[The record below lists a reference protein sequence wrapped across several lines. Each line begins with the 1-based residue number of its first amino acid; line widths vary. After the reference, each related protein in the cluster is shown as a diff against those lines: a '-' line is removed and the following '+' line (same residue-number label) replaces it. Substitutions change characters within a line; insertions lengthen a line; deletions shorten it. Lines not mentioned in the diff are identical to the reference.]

1 MVFETL
7 FTSMGKA
14 AIIETAM
21 SVLAYSSCSISM
33 VLLNK
38 LVMDTHKFNFP
49 SALLFFQS
57 LSAFVLV
64 ALLKNRGVVDFPS
77 MNKALIL
84 RWLPLTGLFV
94 GMLGTSMLGLRTMSV
109 SITLLIKNF
118 ALIFIAV
125 GDNILYGHYLDKW
138 VLLSFL
144 LMIFGSF
151 VGAQQDKWVTAWG
164 LFWNFANVGFTTGYQ
179 LYMKGM
185 LNEAKKSLGRWGP
198 VYYNNLLA
206 LPPLLLP
213 TIYSAP
219 VWEEQLTLS
228 SKWLQLWL
236 TLMMLVGAIMTMS
249 SFWCMRMT
257 SPTTYS
263 VVGAL
268 NKVPLAIISM
278 WVFDQYPT
286 AYGAFGIFLALLGG
300 VLYTVVNVN
309 ASSNQAMREK
319 KDRERAE
326 SAMDDPESPALVVNS
341 EGGVESRHTE
351 TA

>member
-1 MVFETL
+1 MGIDTL
-7 FTSMGKA
+7 VVSLGKA
-14 AIIETAM
+14 AVVETAL
-21 SVLAYSSCSISM
+21 SVAAYSTCSISM
-33 VLLNK
+33 VILNK
-38 LVMDTHKFNFP
+38 LVMDTHQFNFP

-64 ALLKNRGVVDFPS
+64 AVLKNRGIVEFPNMS
-77 MNKALIL
+77 KQLIL
-84 RWLPLTGLFV
+84 KWLPLTGLFV

-151 VGAQQDKWVTAWG
+151 VGAQQDKWVTPWG

-185 LNEAKKSLGRWGP
+185 LNEAKKTLGRWGP

-206 LPPLLLP
+206 LPPLIFP
-213 TIYSAP
+213 TLYSAP
-219 VWEEQLTLS
+219 VWKEKLEVSNDML
-228 SKWLQLWL
+228 KLWL
-236 TLMMLVGAIMTMS
+236 CLMMFVGAIMTMS

-300 VLYTVVNVN
+300 LLYTIVNVN
-309 ASSNQAMREK
+309 ASSNQAMKEK
-319 KDRERAE
+319 KERERAD
-326 SAMDDPESPALVVNS
+326 SALDDPESPALVVNTDA
-341 EGGVESRHTE
+341 GVESRQQ
-351 TA
+351 